1 MNAPQNI
8 FAQTRQEVYDFINN
22 DIKIVDGYSFNQ
34 YQTIKKC
41 HLYYNSRFVTGDL
54 DSNGRK
60 KIFLNV
66 VKAPCKVSS
75 RFLNFD
81 TKNIRLISNTRN
93 SEMATFLL
101 EYELK
106 NWMKKNK
113 VAITLNKIA
122 ELSPKYG
129 SSVIKKT
136 KKGADIVDL
145 RRLVLDPTVDTITNS
160 RFVILEHNLTPTQLR
175 AKQKD
180 GWENVEEVISKFYVN
195 TAPEPYIQDGTLNQV
210 NSTPVIKI
218 YERYGEVPKSW
229 LDGSE
234 PKENEEMV
242 RALFIVAGVNNY
254 GLGEDGKTVTREDG
268 VVLFRSKWFG
278 DWPFRDFHYD
288 KTEGRWLGI
297 GVIEDLFQIQERTNE
312 LANEKRDSMTISNK
326 HIFQTQD
333 KTIVKNLIR
342 DLSNGAV
349 IMAGSNG
356 GLVPL
361 ANEERN
367 LAAFNSE
374 EMRYANQAKEI
385 TFSYDVIRGEQLPTS
400 TPATNAVIQDRNTK
414 SVYGVKRENLANMLR
429 FFFTELVIP
438 QAIKDLTPEHILHF
452 IGSNEELFRIDS
464 ALIKEIVNRKALDLL
479 LDGIPVDEMAIEQ
492 IKTDVSNQLKEAG
505 TDRFIT
511 IKDSFYKNAD
521 FTFDINIDNE
531 QEDSQLLTNNLFSVF
546 TALASNPTILQD
558 PVIKALF
565 YEYAERA
572 GVSPMKLEIAAME
585 RDQQQQA
592 QQVQQPMGGKM
603 IPAQGMTQVINKMS
617 NGLIRPNTV

>member
-1 MNAPQNI
+1 
-8 FAQTRQEVYDFINN
+8 
-22 DIKIVDGYSFNQ
+22 
-34 YQTIKKC
+34 
-41 HLYYNSRFVTGDL
+41 
-54 DSNGRK
+54 
-60 KIFLNV
+60 
-66 VKAPCKVSS
+66 
-75 RFLNFD
+75 
-81 TKNIRLISNTRN
+81 
-93 SEMATFLL
+93 
-101 EYELK
+101 
-106 NWMKKNK
+106 
-113 VAITLNKIA
+113 
-122 ELSPKYG
+122 
-129 SSVIKKT
+129 
-136 KKGADIVDL
+136 
-145 RRLVLDPTVDTITNS
+145 
-160 RFVILEHNLTPTQLR
+160 
-175 AKQKD
+175 
-180 GWENVEEVISKFYVN
+180 
-195 TAPEPYIQDGTLNQV
+195 
-210 NSTPVIKI
+210 
-218 YERYGEVPKSW
+218 
-229 LDGSE
+229 
-234 PKENEEMV
+234 
-242 RALFIVAGVNNY
+242 
-254 GLGEDGKTVTREDG
+254 
-268 VVLFRSKWFG
+268 
-278 DWPFRDFHYD
+278 
-288 KTEGRWLGI
+288 
-297 GVIEDLFQIQERTNE
+297 
-312 LANEKRDSMTISNK
+312 
-326 HIFQTQD
+326 
-333 KTIVKNLIR
+333 
-342 DLSNGAV
+342 
-349 IMAGSNG
+349 
-356 GLVPL
+356 
-361 ANEERN
+361 
-367 LAAFNSE
+367 
-374 EMRYANQAKEI
+374 MRYANQAKEI

-603 IPAQGMTQVINKMS
+603 IPAQGMTQEEPMAKVQ
-617 NGLIRPNTV
+617 

>member
-160 RFVILEHNLTPTQLR
+160 RFVILEHNLTPSQLR
-175 AKQKD
+175 EKQKD

-195 TAPEPYIQDGTLNQV
+195 TASEPYIQDGTLNQV

-603 IPAQGMTQVINKMS
+603 IPAQGMTQEEPMAKVQ
-617 NGLIRPNTV
+617 

>member
-8 FAQTRQEVYDFINN
+8 FAQIRQEVYDFVNN

-66 VKAPCKVSS
+66 VKAPCKVGS

-113 VAITLNKIA
+113 VAITLNRIA

-385 TFSYDVIRGEQLPTS
+385 TFSYDSIRGEQLPAS

-464 ALIKEIVNRKALDLL
+464 ALVKEIVNRKALDLL

-492 IKTDVSNQLKEAG
+492 IKTDVFNQLKEAG

-592 QQVQQPMGGKM
+592 QQVQQPMGGKI
-603 IPAQGMTQVINKMS
+603 IPAQGITQEEPSIKVQ
-617 NGLIRPNTV
+617 

>member
-22 DIKIVDGYSFNQ
+22 NIKIVDGYSFNQ

-160 RFVILEHNLTPTQLR
+160 RFVILEHNLTPSQLR
-175 AKQKD
+175 EKQKD

-603 IPAQGMTQVINKMS
+603 IPAQGMTQEEPMAKVQ
-617 NGLIRPNTV
+617 

>member
-1 MNAPQNI
+1 MNFPQNI
-8 FAQTRQEVYDFINN
+8 FAQTRQEVFDFINN

-101 EYELK
+101 EHELK

-113 VAITLNKIA
+113 VAITLNRIA

-160 RFVILEHNLTPTQLR
+160 RFVILEHNLTPSQLR
-175 AKQKD
+175 EKQKN

-333 KTIVKNLIR
+333 KTIVKNIIR

-385 TFSYDVIRGEQLPTS
+385 TFSYDSIRGEQLPAS

-452 IGSNEELFRIDS
+452 TGSNEELFKIDS
-464 ALIKEIVNRKALDLL
+464 ALVKEIVNRKALDLL

-617 NGLIRPNTV
+617 NGLIRPNTA

>member
-160 RFVILEHNLTPTQLR
+160 RFVILEHNLTPSQLR
-175 AKQKD
+175 EKQKD

-195 TAPEPYIQDGTLNQV
+195 TAPEPYIQNGTLNQV

-603 IPAQGMTQVINKMS
+603 IPAQGMTQEEPMAKVQ
-617 NGLIRPNTV
+617 

>member
-160 RFVILEHNLTPTQLR
+160 RFVILEHNLTPSQLR
-175 AKQKD
+175 EKQKN

-333 KTIVKNLIR
+333 KTIVKNIIR

-603 IPAQGMTQVINKMS
+603 IPAQGMTQEEPMAKVQ
-617 NGLIRPNTV
+617 

>member
-160 RFVILEHNLTPTQLR
+160 RFVILEHNLTPSQLKE
-175 AKQKD
+175 KQKN

-195 TAPEPYIQDGTLNQV
+195 TAPEPYIKDGTLNQV
-210 NSTPVIKI
+210 NSTPAIKI

-414 SVYGVKRENLANMLR
+414 SVYSVKRENLANMLR

-603 IPAQGMTQVINKMS
+603 IPAQGMTQEEPMAKVQ
-617 NGLIRPNTV
+617 

>member
-160 RFVILEHNLTPTQLR
+160 RFVILEHNLTPSQLR
-175 AKQKD
+175 EKQKD

-603 IPAQGMTQVINKMS
+603 IPVQGMTQEEPMAKVQ
-617 NGLIRPNTV
+617 

>member
-160 RFVILEHNLTPTQLR
+160 RFVILEHNLTPSQLR
-175 AKQKD
+175 EKQKD

-603 IPAQGMTQVINKMS
+603 IPAQGMTQEEPMAKVQ
-617 NGLIRPNTV
+617 

>member
-8 FAQTRQEVYDFINN
+8 FAQIRQEVYDFVNN

-66 VKAPCKVSS
+66 VKAPCKVGS

-113 VAITLNKIA
+113 VAITLNRIA

-160 RFVILEHNLTPTQLR
+160 RFVILEHNLTPSQLR
-175 AKQKD
+175 EKQKN

-385 TFSYDVIRGEQLPTS
+385 TFSYDSIRGEQLPAS

-414 SVYGVKRENLANMLR
+414 FVYGVKRENLANMLR

-464 ALIKEIVNRKALDLL
+464 ALVKEIVNRKALDLL

-572 GVSPMKLEIAAME
+572 GVSPMKIEIAAME

-617 NGLIRPNTV
+617 NGLIRPNTA

>member
-603 IPAQGMTQVINKMS
+603 IPAQGMTQEEPMAKVQ
-617 NGLIRPNTV
+617 

>member
-8 FAQTRQEVYDFINN
+8 FAQIRQEVYDFVNN

-66 VKAPCKVSS
+66 VKAPCKVGS

-113 VAITLNKIA
+113 VAITLNRIA

-136 KKGADIVDL
+136 KKGVDIVDL

-385 TFSYDVIRGEQLPTS
+385 TFSYDSIRGEQLPAS

-464 ALIKEIVNRKALDLL
+464 ALVKEIVNRKALDLL

-492 IKTDVSNQLKEAG
+492 IKTDVFNQLKEAG

-592 QQVQQPMGGKM
+592 QQVQQPMGGKI
-603 IPAQGMTQVINKMS
+603 IPVQGITQEEPSIKVQ
-617 NGLIRPNTV
+617 

>member
-8 FAQTRQEVYDFINN
+8 FAQTRQEVYDFVNN

-66 VKAPCKVSS
+66 VKAPCKVGS

-101 EYELK
+101 EHELK

-113 VAITLNKIA
+113 VAITLNSLA

-160 RFVILEHNLTPTQLR
+160 RFVILEHNLTPSQLR
-175 AKQKD
+175 EKQKN

-333 KTIVKNLIR
+333 KTIVKNLLR

-385 TFSYDVIRGEQLPTS
+385 TFSYDAIRGEQLPTS

-414 SVYGVKRENLANMLR
+414 SVYSVKRENLANMLR

-603 IPAQGMTQVINKMS
+603 IPAQGMTQEEPMAKVQ
-617 NGLIRPNTV
+617 

>member
-160 RFVILEHNLTPTQLR
+160 RFVILEHNLTPSQLR
-175 AKQKD
+175 EKQKD

-195 TAPEPYIQDGTLNQV
+195 TAPEPYIQDGTLKQV

-603 IPAQGMTQVINKMS
+603 IPAQGMTQEEPMAKVQ
-617 NGLIRPNTV
+617 

>member
-8 FAQTRQEVYDFINN
+8 FAQIRQEVYDFVNN

-60 KIFLNV
+60 KIFLNI

-81 TKNIRLISNTRN
+81 TKNIRLISNTKN

-101 EYELK
+101 EHELK

-113 VAITLNKIA
+113 VAITLNSLA

-160 RFVILEHNLTPTQLR
+160 RFVILEHNLTPSQLR
-175 AKQKD
+175 EKQKN

-385 TFSYDVIRGEQLPTS
+385 TFSYDAIRGEQLPAS

-414 SVYGVKRENLANMLR
+414 SVYSVKRENLANMLR

-452 IGSNEELFRIDS
+452 IGSNEELFKIDS
-464 ALIKEIVNRKALDLL
+464 ALVKEIVNRKALDLL

-617 NGLIRPNTV
+617 NGLIRPNTA

>member
-1 MNAPQNI
+1 MNFPQNI
-8 FAQTRQEVYDFINN
+8 FAQTRQEVFDFINN

-41 HLYYNSRFVTGDL
+41 HLYYNSRFVTGDI
-54 DSNGRK
+54 DANGRK
-60 KIFLNV
+60 KIFLNI

-81 TKNIRLISNTRN
+81 TKNIRLISNTKN

-101 EYELK
+101 EHELK

-113 VAITLNKIA
+113 VAITLNNIA
-122 ELSPKYG
+122 ELAPKYG

-136 KKGADIVDL
+136 KKGAEIVDL

-180 GWENVEEVISKFYVN
+180 GWKNVEEVISKFYVN
-195 TAPEPYIQDGTLNQV
+195 TSPEPYIQDGTLNQIS
-210 NSTPVIKI
+210 STPLVKI

-229 LDGSE
+229 LYDDIE

-242 RALFIVAGVNNY
+242 RALFIVAGVDNFSM
-254 GLGEDGKTVTREDG
+254 GEDGKTVVREDG
-268 VVLFRSKWFG
+268 VILFKSKWFG
-278 DWPFRDFHYD
+278 DWPFRDYNYD
-288 KTEGRWLGI
+288 KTEGRWLGV

-312 LANEKRDSMTISNK
+312 LASEKRDSMTISNK

-333 KTIVKNLIR
+333 RTIVKNLIR

-349 IMAGSNG
+349 IQAGSNG

-367 LAAFNSE
+367 LSAFNSE

-385 TFSYDVIRGEQLPTS
+385 TFSYDAVRGEQLPSS

-414 SVYGVKRENLANMLR
+414 SVFGMKRENLANMLR

-438 QAIKDLTPEHILHF
+438 QAVEDLTPEHTLHF

-464 ALIKEIVNRKALDLL
+464 ALVKEIANRKALDLL
-479 LDGIPVDEMAIEQ
+479 LDGIPVDEMVIEQ

-546 TALASNPTILQD
+546 TALASKPTILQD

-585 RDQQQQA
+585 RDQQQQS
-592 QQVQQPMGGKM
+592 QQIQQPMVGKM
-603 IPAQGMTQVINKMS
+603 IPAQGMTQEEPMAKVQ
-617 NGLIRPNTV
+617 

>member
-8 FAQTRQEVYDFINN
+8 FAQTRQEVYDFVNN

-66 VKAPCKVSS
+66 VKAPCKVGS

-101 EYELK
+101 EHELK

-113 VAITLNKIA
+113 VAVTLNSLA

-160 RFVILEHNLTPTQLR
+160 RFVILEHNLTPSQLR
-175 AKQKD
+175 EKQKN

-385 TFSYDVIRGEQLPTS
+385 TFSYDAIRGEQLPTS

-414 SVYGVKRENLANMLR
+414 SVYSVKRENLANMLR

-492 IKTDVSNQLKEAG
+492 IETDVSNQLKEAG

-603 IPAQGMTQVINKMS
+603 IPAQGMTQEEPMAKVQ
-617 NGLIRPNTV
+617 

>member
-160 RFVILEHNLTPTQLR
+160 RFVILEHNLTPSQLR
-175 AKQKD
+175 EKQKN

-603 IPAQGMTQVINKMS
+603 IPAQGMTQEEPMAKVQ
-617 NGLIRPNTV
+617 

>member
-160 RFVILEHNLTPTQLR
+160 RFVILEHNLTPSQLKE
-175 AKQKD
+175 KQKN

-195 TAPEPYIQDGTLNQV
+195 TAPEPYIKDGTLNQV

-414 SVYGVKRENLANMLR
+414 SVYSVKRENLANMLR

-603 IPAQGMTQVINKMS
+603 IPAQGMTQEEPMAKVQ
-617 NGLIRPNTV
+617 